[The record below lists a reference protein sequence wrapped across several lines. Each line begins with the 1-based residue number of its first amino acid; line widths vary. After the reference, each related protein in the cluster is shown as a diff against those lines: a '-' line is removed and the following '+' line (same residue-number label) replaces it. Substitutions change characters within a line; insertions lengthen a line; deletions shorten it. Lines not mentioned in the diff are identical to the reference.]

1 MMPGPLRNAVRAA
14 LLSAAG
20 IALVTL
26 LAPTATTQSPY
37 VSALSDLAARP
48 AYAKGC
54 PDKICNRNVSCV
66 SGLGYSC
73 RKIGTSGCEATP
85 CN

>member
-1 MMPGPLRNAVRAA
+1 MMPRLARNAVRVVLLFAA
-14 LLSAAG
+14 SV
-20 IALVTL
+20 ALVML
-26 LAPTATTQSPY
+26 LAPTATTVSPY
-37 VSALSDLAARP
+37 VSALSHLGASP
-48 AYAKGC
+48 VYAKGC

-73 RKIGTSGCEATP
+73 RKIGNSGCEATP

>member
-1 MMPGPLRNAVRAA
+1 M
-14 LLSAAG
+14 
-20 IALVTL
+20 
-26 LAPTATTQSPY
+26 
-37 VSALSDLAARP
+37 SALSHLGASP
-48 AYAKGC
+48 VYAKGC

-73 RKIGTSGCEATP
+73 RKIGNSGCEATP